1 MRLLVVD
8 DDPSTLFVLS
18 RLLRSEGHEVDTAAS
33 GAAAMDRIRTVEY
46 DALLTDLVMP
56 GMSGL
61 DLIQKAG
68 ALRDGLLCIVITG
81 QPPPEPDLRG
91 SAIWLQK
98 PLDFD
103 AVLAVLE
110 RVRGPLP
117 RTEEGEA

>member
-33 GAAAMDRIRTVEY
+33 GALALERIRTVAYE
-46 DALLTDLVMP
+46 ALLTDLVMP

-61 DLIQKAG
+61 DLLQEAI
-68 ALRDGLLCIVITG
+68 ALSEGLLCIVITG
-81 QPPPEPDLRG
+81 QPAPAPDLRG
-91 SAIWLQK
+91 GAIWLQK

-103 AVLAVLE
+103 ALLAVLK
-110 RVRGPLP
+110 RD
-117 RTEEGEA
+117 